1 MQELAVR
8 LGPVSEELT
17 ARLRRA
23 PTPGELAEHCG
34 SSIEQVLEALA
45 TETAHRPVSIDRP
58 REEDGDGLAVQLGAD
73 DDAGYT
79 RVEEASVV
87 ESLLDALPER
97 ERTILR
103 LRFEQELTQREIGKR
118 IGMSQM
124 QVSRLIRRSIAA
136 LHASATQPS
145 GPDGAAKSATG
156 RGMNDDDKPVPEVRD
171 ADRSRVPP
179 AG

>member
-1 MQELAVR
+1 MDW
-8 LGPVSEELT
+8 PSSW
-17 ARLRRA
+17 ARTTTRATPASRR
-23 PTPGELAEHCG
+23 PPSWVTCSTP
-34 SSIEQVLEALA
+34 
-45 TETAHRPVSIDRP
+45 
-58 REEDGDGLAVQLGAD
+58 
-73 DDAGYT
+73 
-79 RVEEASVV
+79 
-87 ESLLDALPER
+87 LPER